1 MRPEISHRCPS
12 CGASVRD
19 FGERAM
25 FCPECGKTLTERD
38 SETSYQEN
46 SPAAAERAADAAEP
60 AVVPTKEVANAEG
73 AVVAPEEVETAKATV
88 TESAAN
94 TDTDK
99 PVVVLPEELTTA
111 KAPVTERDPAKETIG
126 DDRHK
131 ARERTRET
139 LHRASTRAR
148 GAIEDNV
155 KRVEKIH
162 HVSTVMWEEATY
174 DPSLRFVLV
183 ALGLFVV
190 FVILLILSKVMG

>member
-1 MRPEISHRCPS
+1 MLPEISHRCPS
-12 CGASVRD
+12 CGAAVRD

-25 FCPECGKTLTERD
+25 FCPECGKALTKTG
-38 SETSYQEN
+38 SEKPVQEN
-46 SPAAAERAADAAEP
+46 SRAAAESATDAVEPAFAPTEEVAAAKA
-60 AVVPTKEVANAEG
+60 AVVP
-73 AVVAPEEVETAKATV
+73 PEEAATAKASA

-94 TDTDK
+94 TDAMK
-99 PVVVLPEELTTA
+99 PVILPEEVTTA
-111 KAPVTERDPAKETIG
+111 KPLVTEKDRAKEPAI

>member
-1 MRPEISHRCPS
+1 
-12 CGASVRD
+12 
-19 FGERAM
+19 M
-25 FCPECGKTLTERD
+25 FCPECGKALTKTD
-38 SETSYQEN
+38 SEKPFQEN
-46 SPAAAERAADAAEP
+46 SPAAAESAANAVEP
-60 AVVPTKEVANAEG
+60 AVAPTEE
-73 AVVAPEEVETAKATV
+73 VVAAKAALVPPEEAATAKASV
-88 TESAAN
+88 TKRAAN
-94 TDTDK
+94 TDAMK
-99 PVVVLPEELTTA
+99 PAVILPKEVTTV
-111 KAPVTERDPAKETIG
+111 KPPVTEKGRAKEPAI

>member
-1 MRPEISHRCPS
+1 MIPEISHRCPS

-25 FCPECGKTLTERD
+25 FCPECGRDLTKTDAEKDDQEISPVAGESAATSD
-38 SETSYQEN
+38 APQPAPVSSEE
-46 SPAAAERAADAAEP
+46 AAPVKAADA
-60 AVVPTKEVANAEG
+60 
-73 AVVAPEEVETAKATV
+73 EVEAVKT
-88 TESAAN
+88 S
-94 TDTDK
+94 
-99 PVVVLPEELTTA
+99 VVE
-111 KAPVTERDPAKETIG
+111 
-126 DDRHK
+126 DRHT

-162 HVSTVMWEEATY
+162 HVSSVMFEEAHY

-190 FVILLILSKVMG
+190 FVILLVLSKVMG

>member
-1 MRPEISHRCPS
+1 MLHEISHRCPS

-25 FCPECGKTLTERD
+25 FCPECGKTLTETRA
-38 SETSYQEN
+38 EKPPQEN
-46 SPAAAERAADAAEP
+46 S
-60 AVVPTKEVANAEG
+60 EVA
-73 AVVAPEEVETAKATV
+73 

-94 TDTDK
+94 NDVDEA
-99 PVVVLPEELTTA
+99 VVLPLGVTAENDTAQSESEPVVIQPEEVATA
-111 KAPVTERDPAKETIG
+111 KAGVTEKDPANEPVIE
-126 DDRHK
+126 DRHT

-148 GAIEDNV
+148 DAIEDNV

-190 FVILLILSKVMG
+190 FVILLVLSKVMG